1 MHEAVVILVHGLW
14 MNGLDMSLLRHRI
27 HKAGYATR
35 QFSYPSVRRSPA
47 ENAQCLDAFARES
60 SQPVV
65 HFIAHSLGGLVLR
78 HLFHN
83 HPDQKPGRIV
93 TLGTPHQSSSAVRQL
108 SRLRVFRRLLGKSI
122 ETGLT
127 GGAPL
132 WSGSHELGS
141 IAGTLGLG
149 LGLLIPGIPF
159 PSDGSIAVSETRL
172 DGMRGHVCV
181 SASHTGLL
189 FSRQAALQS
198 LHFLRHGVFM
208 SVIANNVKQSID
220 T

>member
-1 MHEAVVILVHGLW
+1 MQEAAVILIHGLW
-14 MNGLDMSLLRHRI
+14 MNGMDMSLLRHRI
-27 HKAGYATR
+27 HEAGYATR
-35 QFSYPSVRRSPA
+35 RFSYSSVRRSPA

-60 SQPVV
+60 SHPVV

-108 SRLRVFRRLLGKSI
+108 SRLRLSRRLLGKSI
-122 ETGLT
+122 EAGLT

-132 WSGSHELGS
+132 WSGCHELGS

-149 LGLLIPGIPF
+149 LGLLIPGIPA
-159 PSDGSIAVSETRL
+159 PSDGTVAVCETCL
-172 DGMRGHVCV
+172 EGMRGHVCV

-189 FSRQAALQS
+189 FSRQAAFQS
-198 LHFLRHGVFM
+198 LHFLHHGVFM
-208 SVIANNVKQSID
+208 TRSSGSE
-220 T
+220 